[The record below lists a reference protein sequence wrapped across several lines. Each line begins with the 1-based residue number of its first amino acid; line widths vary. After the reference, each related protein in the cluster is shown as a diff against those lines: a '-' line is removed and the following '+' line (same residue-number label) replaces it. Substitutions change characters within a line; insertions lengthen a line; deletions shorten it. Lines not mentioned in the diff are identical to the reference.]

1 MLTKSDAGQRL
12 GCRRGVALA
21 LTCFGVAAGIRAY
34 KPFQPQG
41 EGIEMAE
48 ATSREK
54 KEDAATD
61 EFNALTPCYRCNE
74 IYKAFAAASNLTPKV
89 ASPILFRSATRAGWM
104 R

>member
-1 MLTKSDAGQRL
+1 MENPDADKSDTGQRL

-41 EGIEMAE
+41 EGKKMAE

-89 ASPILFRSATRAGWM
+89 ASPILFRSATR
-104 R
+104 